1 MDSCELCEAIERD
14 GTVTVMWGNFLLE
27 FVVKNP
33 DLTRDS
39 LCDFL
44 QVMQPLLIS
53 VFTSRKWV

>member
-1 MDSCELCEAIERD
+1 MDSCELFEAIERD
-14 GTVTVMWGNFLLE
+14 GTVTVMWGIFSLE

-33 DLTRDS
+33 ELTHDS

>member
-1 MDSCELCEAIERD
+1 MDSCELFEAIERE
-14 GTVTVMWGNFLLE
+14 GTVTVMWGIFSLE

-33 DLTRDS
+33 DLTHDS